1 MLGHILRHIRVV
13 TKYMGSGIKGLHWV
27 GSGITAL
34 GSQPVGSGSAV
45 YFFIY
50 LFIYLLNSITQM
62 INIKIKNKFK
72 NKR

>member
-13 TKYMGSGIKGLHWV
+13 TWYMGSGMKGLHR
-27 GSGITAL
+27 GGIRDHSPGIL
-34 GSQPVGSGSAV
+34 DHNRWDRDQQ
-45 YFFIY
+45 FIY

-62 INIKIKNKFK
+62 INIKIKNKFR